1 MSEASPLLQ
10 VFKQVV
16 SFPSTGPVPHHAAGS
31 AQQPLLWLREPSAT
45 AINYTGIY
53 PNPALNFCWGTFAPR
68 VGNRAPLCCCKE
80 GGSAGKPPSC
90 CRRAV
95 STCPPSTGSVQAH
108 VAFGL
113 APAQAAPAKL
123 WHCPCPCP
131 PPRHA
136 WHLGA
141 RPPLQAGHH
150 SALLASPSH
159 THTLPFFI
167 FEIQQ
172 LHLEVEYKYRGQA
185 EARAL
190 PPRSDPLPPPASPP
204 EEDPRV

>member
-1 MSEASPLLQ
+1 MEGGVLLISEASPLLQ

-16 SFPSTGPVPHHAAGS
+16 SFPSPGPMPHHAAGS
-31 AQQPLLWLREPSAT
+31 ARQPPLWLREPPAT
-45 AINYTGIY
+45 AINYTRIY

-68 VGNRAPLCCCKE
+68 VGNRAPLCCCEE

-90 CRRAV
+90 CWRVV
-95 STCPPSTGSVQAH
+95 SIYPLSTDSVQAH

-123 WHCPCPCP
+123 WHCPCPCMA
-131 PPRHA
+131 PRCPSSPA
-136 WHLGA
+136 SRSPLCPLG
-141 RPPLQAGHH
+141 LTV
-150 SALLASPSH
+150 

-190 PPRSDPLPPPASPP
+190 PPRSDPLPPPTSPP